1 MPRTTPL
8 VMLLT
13 TLALAGCADDRA
25 TPAGPAVD
33 DASPALGDAPRG
45 DGRVV
50 VANRAS
56 GTISVIDARS
66 AELSGT
72 YALPQAGG
80 EPQPEP
86 MYVNFLAAHQR
97 VFVGDRANARVAV
110 FDARTFEVLGT
121 VPAGQGV
128 FHQWV
133 NPNGEQL
140 WVNNDIDNTATV
152 IDARTLEVIA
162 TVDVPADL
170 VAMGGKPHDVTLDPR
185 ERWGYITV
193 LGIAGP
199 NDYVVQYDATTY
211 TEVDRHPV
219 GKDPHLKI
227 GVGTDLYVASQNSNQ
242 LLALDPATLA
252 EVADLAIPGAHG
264 VGLGVADRFFYTTNL
279 PGGGTDAL
287 YTVLT
292 ATNALVGD
300 PVDTPYPVPH
310 NLAIDP
316 SGRRLFVT
324 HSGGTADK
332 VTVFDLVGPLHT
344 PQYAGEVTV
353 GLNPFGIDYVF

>member
-1 MPRTTPL
+1 
-8 VMLLT
+8 MLLA
-13 TLALAGCADDRA
+13 TLALAGCTDDRA

-33 DASPALGDAPRG
+33 EASPAMGAAPHG
-45 DGRVV
+45 DGQVV
-50 VANRAS
+50 VANRGS
-56 GTISVIDARS
+56 GTLSVIDARS

-72 YALPQAGG
+72 YALPQDAG
-80 EPQPEP
+80 ELLPEP
-86 MYVNFLAAHQR
+86 MYVNFLAAQQR
-97 VFVGDRANARVAV
+97 VFVGDRANSRVVV

-133 NPNGEQL
+133 NPNGRQL
-140 WVNNDIDNTATV
+140 WVNNDIDNTVTV
-152 IDARTLEVIA
+152 IDVRTLEVIT

-193 LGIAGP
+193 LGLAGP
-199 NDYVVQYDATTY
+199 NDYVVQFDASTF
-211 TEVDRHPV
+211 TEVDRQPV

-227 GVGTDLYVASQNSNQ
+227 GVDTDLYVAAQNSNQ
-242 LLALDPATLA
+242 VLALDPATLD
-252 EVADLAIPGAHG
+252 EVADLTVPGAHG
-264 VGLGVADRFFYTTNL
+264 VGLGVANRFFYTTNL

-287 YTVLT
+287 YTVRT
-292 ATNALVGD
+292 STNALVGD

-316 SGRRLFVT
+316 SGGRMFVT
-324 HSGGTADK
+324 HSGGTSDK
-332 VTVFDLVGPLHT
+332 VTVFDLVGPLRT